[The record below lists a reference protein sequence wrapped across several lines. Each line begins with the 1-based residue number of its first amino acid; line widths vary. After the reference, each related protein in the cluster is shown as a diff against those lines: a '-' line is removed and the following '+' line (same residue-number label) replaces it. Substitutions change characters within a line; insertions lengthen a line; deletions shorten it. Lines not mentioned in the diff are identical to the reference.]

1 MRFLYKRRE
10 FITRLGGA
18 ALAWPLAA
26 RAQRP
31 KGLVIGYLNS
41 ISNDAKELA
50 AFRQGLADLGFIEGQ
65 NVAVLYR
72 YADGQYERLP
82 GLAADLVAQQVDVIV
97 TLPSSPAA
105 LAAKQA
111 TSTIPI
117 AFMLGADPIR
127 LGLVSSYNQPGSNV
141 TGINIAPETLLAKR
155 FELLNDFA
163 PKSASFAVLINPK
176 NKFFAT
182 TEARV
187 ANEAGKKLDRKI
199 VFLNAS
205 TEAEIASRFEETAT
219 KNVGGLIVSFEA
231 VFLELSEQIV
241 SLANRF
247 KIPAVYPTRQFT
259 ESGGLMSYGP
269 NMLVSHRQLGA
280 YVAKILK
287 GTHPVDLP
295 VVTPTTY
302 DLVINLQTAKALGLS
317 VPQSLIVSADEVIE

>member
-1 MRFLYKRRE
+1 MQFGQLKRRE
-10 FITRLGGA
+10 FISLLGGA
-18 ALAWPLAA
+18 AAAWPATA

-41 ISNDAKELA
+41 ISNNAEELA

-82 GLAADLVAQQVDVIV
+82 ALAADLVAREVDVIV

-127 LGLVSSYNQPGSNV
+127 LGLVSSYNQPGANV
-141 TGINIAPETLLAKR
+141 TGIDIAPETLLAKR
-155 FELLNDFA
+155 FELLNDLA
-163 PKSASFAVLINPK
+163 PKPASFAVLINPK

-182 TEARV
+182 TEVRV
-187 ANEAGKKLDRKI
+187 ANEAGRRLDR
-199 VFLNAS
+199 
-205 TEAEIASRFEETAT
+205 EAEIANRFEEIAT
-219 KNVGGLIVSFEA
+219 KNVGDLIVSFEA
-231 VFLELSEQIV
+231 VFLELREQIV

-247 KIPAVYPTRQFT
+247 KIPAVYPARQFT

-269 NMLVSHRQLGA
+269 NMLVSNRQLGA
-280 YVAKILK
+280 YAGKILK

-295 VVTPTTY
+295 VMTPTTY
-302 DLVINLQTAKALGLS
+302 DLVINLKTAKLLGLT
-317 VPQSLIVSADEVIE
+317 VPLTLHAAADEVIE

>member
-1 MRFLYKRRE
+1 MRRRD
-10 FITRLGGA
+10 FIQGIACSA
-18 ALAWPLAA
+18 AAWPLAA

-41 ISNDAKELA
+41 ISNNAEELA

-82 GLAADLVAQQVDVIV
+82 ALAADLVAQQVDVIV

-127 LGLVSSYNQPGSNV
+127 LGLVSSYNRPGANV
-141 TGINIAPETLLAKR
+141 TGIDIAPETLLAKR
-155 FELLNDFA
+155 FELLNDLA
-163 PKSASFAVLINPK
+163 PKPASFAVLINPK

-182 TEARV
+182 TEVRV
-187 ANEAGKKLDRKI
+187 ANEAGRRLDRKI

-205 TEAEIASRFEETAT
+205 TEAEIANRFEEIAT
-219 KNVGGLIVSFEA
+219 ENVGLIVSFEA
-231 VFLELSEQIV
+231 VFLELREQIV

-247 KIPAVYPTRQFT
+247 KIPAVYPARQFT

-269 NMLVSHRQLGA
+269 NMLVSNRQLGTYA
-280 YVAKILK
+280 GKILK
-287 GTHPVDLP
+287 GAHPVDLP
-295 VVTPTTY
+295 VMTPITY
-302 DLVINLQTAKALGLS
+302 DLVINLKTAKLLRLTLPLTLQTAAS
-317 VPQSLIVSADEVIE
+317 EVIE

>member
-1 MRFLYKRRE
+1 MRRRD
-10 FITRLGGA
+10 FIQGIAGSA
-18 ALAWPLAA
+18 AAWPLAA

-41 ISNDAKELA
+41 ISNNAEELA

-82 GLAADLVAQQVDVIV
+82 ALAADLVAQQVDVIV

-127 LGLVSSYNQPGSNV
+127 LGLVSSYNQPGANV
-141 TGINIAPETLLAKR
+141 TGIDIAPETLLAKR
-155 FELLNDFA
+155 FELLNDLA
-163 PKSASFAVLINPK
+163 PKPASFAVLINPK

-187 ANEAGKKLDRKI
+187 ANEAGRRLDRKI

-205 TEAEIASRFEETAT
+205 TEAEIANRFEEIAT

-231 VFLELSEQIV
+231 VFLELREQIV

-259 ESGGLMSYGP
+259 ELGGLLSYGP
-269 NMLVSHRQLGA
+269 NMLVSNRQLGA
-280 YVAKILK
+280 YAGKILK

-295 VVTPTTY
+295 VMTPATY
-302 DLVINLQTAKALGLS
+302 DLVINLKIAKLLGLTVPLTLQTA
-317 VPQSLIVSADEVIE
+317 ADEVIE